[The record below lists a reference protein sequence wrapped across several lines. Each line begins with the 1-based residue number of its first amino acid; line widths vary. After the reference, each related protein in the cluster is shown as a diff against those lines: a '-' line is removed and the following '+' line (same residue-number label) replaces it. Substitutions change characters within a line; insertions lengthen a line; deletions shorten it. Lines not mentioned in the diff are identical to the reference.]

1 MDKQLEFQVLGDIT
15 TKNLENENEPLVIE
29 GIISTSSE
37 DLYGDIVTPEALE
50 SLKKQAVGLNVFLD
64 HKYDYDKVV
73 GVIKNVE
80 LKGKDLYATVEVVE
94 EYTPDIRKKLKLGV
108 NLGFSIGGVAERKK
122 TNENI
127 ITDFNLIEVSLTAL
141 PANLDSYGTVTEKGV
156 TVGTCL
162 TGVCSKMLKQ
172 SETMETQQEVKQEAI
187 TKEDVIGL
195 INEAIAEKEEAI
207 KQEITDGIKS
217 EIDAIVEE
225 KLGEGSEEGETKAVE
240 LKEEPVEPSEEGKP
254 EPKETE
260 PSEEDDEKKET
271 EPSEEDD
278 KKKETKSLDID
289 AIADAVFK
297 KFNEKEAQAQEDK
310 LQQFLETG
318 KTERK
323 STFLNSE
330 TRDQFG
336 RNKKFLK

>member
-73 GVIKNVE
+73 GVVKSVE
-80 LKGKDLYATVEVVE
+80 LREKDLYATVEVVE
-94 EYTPDIRKKLKLGV
+94 EYAPDIRKKLKLGV

-225 KLGEGSEEGETKAVE
+225 KLGEGSEEGETKAVDP
-240 LKEEPVEPSEEGKP
+240 KEEPVE
-254 EPKETE
+254 EPKE
-260 PSEEDDEKKET
+260 

-297 KFNEKEAQAQEDK
+297 KFSEKEAQAQEDK
-310 LQQFLETG
+310 LQQFLETK
-318 KTERK
+318 KTEGK

>member
-73 GVIKNVE
+73 GVVKSVE
-80 LKGKDLYATVEVVE
+80 LREKDLYATVEVVE
-94 EYTPDIRKKLKLGV
+94 EYAPDIRKKLKLGV

-162 TGVCSKMLKQ
+162 TGVCYKMLKQ
-172 SETMETQQEVKQEAI
+172 SETMEAQEEVKQEAI

-195 INEAIAEKEEAI
+195 INEAIAEKEEAM
-207 KQEITDGIKS
+207 KQEITDGVKS

-225 KLGEGSEEGETKAVE
+225 KLGEGSEGETKAVE
-240 LKEEPVEPSEEGKP
+240 LKEEPKEEPVK
-254 EPKETE
+254 EPKEE
-260 PSEEDDEKKET
+260 PVEEPKEET
-271 EPSEEDD
+271 SEEDD

-297 KFNEKEAQAQEDK
+297 KFSEKEAQAQEDK
-310 LQQFLETG
+310 LQQFLETK
-318 KTERK
+318 KTEGK